1 MISTFS
7 ILFLSALLSPLLW
20 RRGTI
25 LKISALV
32 ALLISLPFSD
42 VVIPLAGFEA
52 TKVSTLFISVLVIV
66 LIAIVIHSDDDS
78 TITQTLFLGSASV
91 ALIESHSLLSFIIS
105 FEAVSLISVVLVSRI
120 SNAKEAEGAVKIFVA
135 GAIATAI
142 LMFGLFLYTIDGG
155 KLLSPLKSDLGY
167 YGKSGVMIMLLAVFY
182 KLTIFP
188 MHNWAIDTYS
198 KVRPNHAALL
208 SGVAKTSAVVGAFSV
223 FASALRGM
231 ETLSIP
237 IIVTLSIITMTL
249 GNFSALAQKSLAK
262 ILAWSSVAH
271 AGYMLIAFAALKSR
285 FAEVGLVYMAIA
297 YIFMQSAVFLVLDII
312 RRDKMESLSDIAGLG
327 IKRPILSAIFTIQL
341 LSLAGIPLLAGF
353 MGKAVLFYAGVD
365 AGLWQIVLIALLNSA
380 LSVGYY
386 AWIIKHIWFD
396 KSSSDVVAEP
406 MSIFETVS
414 QAILLAGTIYFGIF
428 AVTVFSIY

>member
-20 RRGTI
+20 RRGDI
-25 LKISALV
+25 LKISAVV

-42 VVIPLAGFEA
+42 MVIPLAGFEA
-52 TKVSTLFISVLVIV
+52 TELSTLFISVLVIV
-66 LIAIVIHSDDDS
+66 LSAIVIHSDDDS

-120 SNAKEAEGAVKIFVA
+120 SNAREAEGAVKIFVA

-198 KVRPNHAALL
+198 KARANHAALL
-208 SGVAKTSAVVGAFSV
+208 SGVAKTSAVVGAFTV

-271 AGYMLIAFAALKSR
+271 AGYMLIAFASLKSR

-312 RRDKMESLSDIAGLG
+312 RRDKLESLSDIAGLG
-327 IKRPILSAIFTIQL
+327 AKRPILSAIFTIQL

-396 KSSSDVVAEP
+396 KSSSKVVAEP
-406 MSIFETVS
+406 ISIFELIS

-428 AVTVFSIY
+428 AVTVFGIN